1 MTAPSAHGTLMSV
14 RLVQPENAVESMVVG
29 VPLKVMEKIDS
40 EVEIHPIAPP
50 ASRLGAGRL

>member
-1 MTAPSAHGTLMSV
+1 MSV
-14 RLVQPENAVESMVVG
+14 RFVQPLNAFAAMAFG